1 MFDRWEPLRP
11 SAPMAHVNAHEAEAF
26 CRWAGRRLPTEA
38 EWEYAALNGA
48 IEWGG
53 SVWEWTASP
62 FAPYPG
68 FSADPYRAYSAP
80 WFGTHRSVRG
90 ASFLTTR
97 RLAHPRF
104 RNFYEPHR
112 SDVFVGFRTAVG

>member
-1 MFDRWEPLRP
+1 VFDRWLPLRAA
-11 SAPMAHVNAHEAEAF
+11 APVAHVTLHEAEAY

-38 EWEYAALNGA
+38 EWEYAATAGA
-48 IEWGG
+48 IDWGN

-68 FSADPYRAYSAP
+68 FGADAYRDYSAP
-80 WFGTHRSVRG
+80 WFHTHRSVRG
-90 ASFLTTR
+90 GSVVTTP

-104 RNFYEPHR
+104 RNFFEPQR
-112 SDVFVGFRTAVG
+112 DDVVVGFRTAA